1 MFNFYSLSIVSA
13 TLAAAISLCLF
24 GYPQIYFAMFAVEGD
39 ESTFFIGRRL
49 AALFLGFT
57 LLSYTARHATHS
69 TARQAICI
77 GLGVSMCCMAGLG
90 LFEVAR
96 GFAAAGTL
104 VAVLVEL
111 AVAAA
116 YLGIWFANRSVSSAE
131 KLKS

>member
-39 ESTFFIGRRL
+39 EPSFFIGRRL
-49 AALFLGFT
+49 AVLFLGFA

-77 GLGVSMCCMAGLG
+77 GLGASMCCMAGLG

-96 GFAAAGTL
+96 GFAGAGTL
-104 VAVLVEL
+104 VAVGVEL

-116 YLGIWFANRSVSSAE
+116 YLGIWFANRSISSAE
-131 KLKS
+131 KL